1 VLFAITQSAW
11 HGRPAGPDWTDHVKL
26 SFYNTFSIESRMH
39 VIQLVVTVLVIL
51 MLAGLLIDGALT
63 RAVWV
68 KGARNGLFSFR
79 HWAHKCERDEEAWP
93 YWFAMGFYALVLIC
107 LCALLMLELT

>member
-1 VLFAITQSAW
+1 
-11 HGRPAGPDWTDHVKL
+11 
-26 SFYNTFSIESRMH
+26 MH
-39 VIQLVVTVLVIL
+39 IVQLVFIVLVIL
-51 MLAGLLIDGALT
+51 ILAGLLVDGLLT

-93 YWFAMGFYALVLIC
+93 YWFAMSFYALVLIC
-107 LCALLMLELT
+107 LCVLLLLE